1 MNISRIERIK
11 NILCKEY
18 GDNNFL
24 IKDNSKEHKG
34 HSGFDGKNETHIR
47 IEVFLKKSEKI
58 SRIDEHRKIN
68 LLLKKEF
75 TSGLHALEIKILQ
88 TNS

>member
-47 IEVFLKKSEKI
+47 NIFHRSENNY
-58 SRIDEHRKIN
+58 RRKRW
-68 LLLKKEF
+68 KKE
-75 TSGLHALEIKILQ
+75 SLY
-88 TNS
+88 